1 MKAADAVLNFP
12 QKRKQQQ
19 VCYIFPAFKVEP
31 NKHMQGNANK
41 IFPIVFPEIGILFN
55 GLSPGKERW

>member
-12 QKRKQQQ
+12 QKRKQ
-19 VCYIFPAFKVEP
+19 VCYTFPAFKVELK
-31 NKHMQGNANK
+31 KHMQGNANK

-55 GLSPGKERW
+55 GLSPGKKRW